1 MPQAASAEII
11 YSTVPACPA
20 EEAWR
25 ALTATNVPR
34 SWMWDSRLRGTM
46 EPGNEYAVYD
56 DGNNLIVG
64 TVEQAE
70 APYRLVLTFDAR
82 WDKSVAD
89 EPAGVVEYLITP
101 IGDEECVFSVR
112 FTGLTGA
119 TADAVARDTPEI
131 YDGFKSWLE
140 EVAGD

>member
-1 MPQAASAEII
+1 MPHTASAEII
-11 YSTVPACPA
+11 YSAALACPA
-20 EEAWR
+20 EEVWR

-34 SWMWDSRLRGTM
+34 RWMWDSRLRGTM

-70 APYRLVLTFDAR
+70 APYRLVLTYDAR
-82 WDKSVAD
+82 WDERVAD

-101 IGDEECVFSVR
+101 TGTDESVFSVR
-112 FTGLTGA
+112 FMGLTGA
-119 TADAVARDTPEI
+119 TADAVDRDTPGI
-131 YDGFKSWLE
+131 YAGFKSWLE
-140 EVAGD
+140 QNDGA

>member
-1 MPQAASAEII
+1 MPQTASAEII
-11 YSTVPACPA
+11 YSTALACPA

-25 ALTATNVPR
+25 ALTATNVAR
-34 SWMWDSRLRGTM
+34 HWMWDSRLRGTM
-46 EPGNEYAVYD
+46 EPGHEYAAYD

-82 WDKSVAD
+82 WDERVAK
-89 EPAGVVEYLITP
+89 EPAGIVEYLITP
-101 IGDEECVFSVR
+101 IGDGECVFSVR

-119 TADAVARDTPEI
+119 TADAVHRDTPEI
-131 YDGFKSWLE
+131 YAGFKSWLE
-140 EVAGD
+140 EDDGA